1 MRISAAVAAADT
13 ILVRSRPERICSL
26 TPAAENYRMKEKT
39 AKLGFHMEIV
49 EKKRQ
54 IFISAHPADR
64 YAYLDQ
70 VIAAVNSTGTCAAV
84 YNPVPGDKGPELPE
98 GVDTLVLLASIK
110 YFTWANSGYD
120 SEYAAAV
127 RDGIR
132 VIPVMIE
139 PGPNVIDLINM
150 RCGKTQYIDATED
163 LGFGM
168 DTLRAHLTA
177 SEREVDESLPSVFIS
192 YRRADKEHLYKL
204 VKIIE
209 SAPAY
214 GGINLWYDE
223 IIAPGEN
230 YSKAITRQLE
240 NCDLFILLVTP
251 NLLEKSNYVWRVE
264 YKTAKAMR
272 KRILAIEA
280 EKTDKKQLADLYWG
294 LGRIADIRHPG
305 AVHAVIDEIASL
317 PRREN
322 TSE

>member
-1 MRISAAVAAADT
+1 MDIAD
-13 ILVRSRPERICSL
+13 
-26 TPAAENYRMKEKT
+26 
-39 AKLGFHMEIV
+39 
-49 EKKRQ
+49 KKRQ

-64 YAYLDQ
+64 YAYLDE
-70 VIAAVNSTGTCAAV
+70 VVAAVNSTLTCEAV

-98 GVDTLVLLASIK
+98 GVDTLVILASIK

-120 SEYAAAV
+120 SEYAAAI

-132 VIPVMIE
+132 VIPIMIE
-139 PGPNVIDLINM
+139 PGPNIIDLINT
-150 RCGKTQYIDATED
+150 RCGKAQYIDATED
-163 LGFGM
+163 LGFAM
-168 DTLRAHLTA
+168 AALRAHLTA
-177 SEREVDESLPSVFIS
+177 SERVVDESLPSVFIS

-214 GGINLWYDE
+214 GRINLWYDE

-230 YSKAITRQLE
+230 YSKASTRQLE
-240 NCDLFILLVTP
+240 NCALFILLVTP

-264 YKTAKAMR
+264 YKTAKTMR

-294 LGRIADIRHPG
+294 LGRIADIKHPG
-305 AVHAVIDEIASL
+305 AVHAGIEEIASL
-317 PRREN
+317 PKREN
-322 TSE
+322 NT